1 MNEEKCYVLKINQMG
16 HFLFWAENSSGYTEK
31 LSEAGIYDLT
41 EFRKKRSENSIPFI
55 DSIKKYESIDVSHH
69 HSIIIPIYLLQVLGY
84 VDFVFKST
92 DLKHPKRRNET
103 DES

>member
-1 MNEEKCYVLKINQMG
+1 MSKLRDELKLHDDKSSDAVKKLIKTFDEE
-16 HFLFWAENSSGYTEK
+16 
-31 LSEAGIYDLT
+31 
-41 EFRKKRSENSIPFI
+41 FI